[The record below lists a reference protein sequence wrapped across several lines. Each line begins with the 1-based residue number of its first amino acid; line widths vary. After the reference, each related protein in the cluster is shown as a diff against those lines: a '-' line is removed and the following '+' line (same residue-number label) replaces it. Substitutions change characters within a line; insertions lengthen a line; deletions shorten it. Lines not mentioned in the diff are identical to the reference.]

1 MEKNKTKILSG
12 FIIHEDGV
20 ERSGKRLMEKGKEL
34 IRQPFMRREL
44 TEREIYFEEIGPV
57 RWMKERGVKRDIR
70 QHCKANAEAPLSCDL
85 M

>member
-34 IRQPFMRREL
+34 LGIKQQFFFFL
-44 TEREIYFEEIGPV
+44 
-57 RWMKERGVKRDIR
+57 KE
-70 QHCKANAEAPLSCDL
+70 ST
-85 M
+85 